1 MAAMQRTNRVTIIA
15 MTHPSLNTRFV
26 QRFHLNTPIAL
37 APMALATGGALAAA
51 CAQAGALGLVG
62 GGYGD
67 LAWTQREYTLATE
80 LLIGDAAS
88 HARLGCGFITWKLD
102 ENAEALDWVLTQ
114 KPCAIMLSFG
124 DPRPYAARI
133 QASGAQL
140 ICQVQRL
147 DQVAQAIEAGASVIV
162 AQGGEAGGHGAN
174 AREGRSTFTLVPEIA
189 DFLTTHSPNTLLLA
203 AGGVA
208 DGRGVAAALML
219 GADGVLVGSRLW
231 ATTESLAAAGAKTQA
246 TQTNGDG
253 TARSEVFDILRRKN
267 WPAPYD
273 FRAIRN
279 DLHLAL
285 EDDIGALKA
294 NPDVAR
300 ANYDAGVKAGDFTRA
315 HATVGEAVGLIADI
329 PSTQALIDRIT
340 LQAQRLLAK

>member
-1 MAAMQRTNRVTIIA
+1 
-15 MTHPSLNTRFV
+15 MTHAALNTRFT
-26 QRFHLNTPIAL
+26 QRFQLSTPIAL

-67 LAWTQREYTLATE
+67 LAWTQREYTLAHT
-80 LLIGDAAS
+80 LLEDDAAS

-102 ENAEALDWVLTQ
+102 ENTEALDWILTQ

-124 DPRPYAARI
+124 DPRPYAVHIAE
-133 QASGAQL
+133 AGAQL

-147 DQVAQAIEAGASVIV
+147 DQVPQAIEAGAAVIV

-174 AREGRSTFTLVPEIA
+174 ALEGRSTFTLVPEIA
-189 DFLTTHSPNTLLLA
+189 DYLATHSPNTLLLA

-208 DGRGVAAALML
+208 DGRGLAAALML
-219 GADGVLVGSRLW
+219 GADGALVGSRLW
-231 ATTESLAAAGAKTQA
+231 ATTESLAATGAKTQA
-246 TQTNGDG
+246 THTSGDG

-267 WPAPYD
+267 WPTPYD

-279 DLHLAL
+279 DLHRAL
-285 EDDIGALKA
+285 ETNIASLKA
-294 NPDVAR
+294 NPDAAR
-300 ANYDAGVKAGDFTRA
+300 ADYDAGVKAGDFTRA
-315 HATVGEAVGLIADI
+315 HATVGEGVGLITDI
-329 PSTQALIDRIT
+329 PTAQILLKRIT
-340 LQAQRLLAK
+340 QQAQDLLPQ

>member
-1 MAAMQRTNRVTIIA
+1 
-15 MTHPSLNTRFV
+15 MTHAALNTRFTE
-26 QRFHLNTPIAL
+26 RFQLSTPIAL

-51 CAQAGALGLVG
+51 CAQSGALGLVG

-67 LAWTQREYTLATE
+67 LAWTQREYALAHE
-80 LLIGDAAS
+80 LLKNDAAS

-133 QASGAQL
+133 QAAGASL

-147 DQVAQAIEAGASVIV
+147 DQVPQAIEAGAAVIV

-189 DFLTTHSPNTLLLA
+189 DYLAAHSPNTLLLA

-208 DGRGVAAALML
+208 DGRGLAAALML
-219 GADGVLVGSRLW
+219 GADGALVGSRLW
-231 ATTESLAAAGAKTQA
+231 ATTESLAATGAKTQA
-246 TQTNGDG
+246 TQTSGDG

-279 DLHLAL
+279 DLHRAL
-285 EDDIGALKA
+285 ENDVAGLKA
-294 NPDVAR
+294 NPDAAR
-300 ANYDAGVKAGDFTRA
+300 ADYDAGVKAGDFTRA
-315 HATVGEAVGLIADI
+315 HATAGEAVGLIADI
-329 PSTQALIDRIT
+329 PAAQTLIHRIT
-340 LQAQRLLAK
+340 QQAQRLTGQ

>member
-1 MAAMQRTNRVTIIA
+1 
-15 MTHPSLNTRFV
+15 MTHAALNTRFA
-26 QRFHLNTPIAL
+26 QRFHLSTPIAL

-67 LAWTQREYTLATE
+67 LAWTQREYALANA
-80 LLIGDAAS
+80 LLANDAAS

-133 QASGAQL
+133 QAAGAQL

-147 DQVAQAIEAGASVIV
+147 DQVPQALEAGAAVIV

-189 DFLTTHSPNTLLLA
+189 DHLAAHSPNTLLLA

-208 DGRGVAAALML
+208 DGRGLAAALML

-231 ATTESLAAAGAKTQA
+231 ATTQSLAATGAKTQA
-246 TQTNGDG
+246 TQTSGDD
-253 TARSEVFDILRRKN
+253 TARTEVFDILRRKN

-279 DLHLAL
+279 DLHRSL
-285 EDDIGALKA
+285 ENDIAALKA
-294 NPDVAR
+294 NPDAAR
-300 ANYDAGVKAGDFTRA
+300 ADYDAGVKAGDFSRA
-315 HATVGEAVGLIADI
+315 HATVGEGVGLITDV
-329 PSTQALIDRIT
+329 P
-340 LQAQRLLAK
+340 QAQELMARMSEQAVHALGRHIF